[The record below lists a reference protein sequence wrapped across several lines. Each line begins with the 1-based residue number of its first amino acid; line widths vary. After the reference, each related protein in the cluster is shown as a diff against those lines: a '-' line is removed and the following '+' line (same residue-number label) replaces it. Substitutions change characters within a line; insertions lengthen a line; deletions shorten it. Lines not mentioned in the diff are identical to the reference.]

1 MTACLKLHDGP
12 QKMMQKRT
20 KRLLEYNRYKALKD
34 RGEKPDKK
42 TVEHG
47 EQFMAV
53 NETLKEELPKLF
65 ALTKKLVEACLI
77 NFVQLQ
83 LQWHAI
89 WRRKLSHAIDESKD
103 STTLA
108 NIIDAFVGDFRFF
121 EGQLLSLGICNGSV
135 LADAINPVGYL
146 SPTTPLTGDGTASPR
161 QTTSLDLTKS
171 RTLSINND
179 VSPMLP
185 QPDFGTRGNANFFGV
200 DNGLQLGSGTYSNV
214 NSTESNRRMRASS
227 AVSSQSPHTPEIPG
241 AYRSYS
247 NSNTPISN
255 PVRPTTAITRT
266 TTDPIPSM
274 PRQSLDT
281 SNVYRPGDDAT
292 IVGRR
297 SSGSTNTPSQITQQQ
312 ASSPSGR
319 FSGFFSSAM
328 PMSDSP
334 PTESP
339 VDNCDV
345 QKEFHIIFLAASIY
359 PFNIDRARREAG
371 YPYLTYVAGEVGS
384 SFILHFLFRSLI

>member
-1 MTACLKLHDGP
+1 
-12 QKMMQKRT
+12 MMQKRA
-20 KRLLEYNRYKALKD
+20 KRLLEYNRYKVLKD

-47 EQFMAV
+47 EQFMAI

-89 WRRKLSHAIDESKD
+89 WRRKLSQAIDESKD
-103 STTLA
+103 YSSLA
-108 NIIDAFVGDFRFF
+108 SIIEAFVGDFPFF

-135 LADAINPVGYL
+135 LADGINRMGYL
-146 SPTTPLTGDGTASPR
+146 SPTTTLTGDGTASPR

-171 RTLSINND
+171 RTLSVNND

-200 DNGLQLGSGTYSNV
+200 DNGLQLGSGSYSTV
-214 NSTESNRRMRASS
+214 NPTESNRRMRASS
-227 AVSSQSPHTPEIPG
+227 SVSGQSPHTPDISG

-247 NSNTPISN
+247 NTNTPVSN
-255 PVRPTTAITRT
+255 SVRPTTAITRT
-266 TTDPIPSM
+266 TTDPIPSLS
-274 PRQSLDT
+274 RQSLDT
-281 SNVYRPGDDAT
+281 SNVYRPGGDTT

-297 SSGSTNTPSQITQQQ
+297 SSGSTNPLTQIIQQ

-334 PTESP
+334 PAESP

-345 QKEFHIIFLAASIY
+345 QKEFRVIFLAASIY

-384 SFILHFLFRSLI
+384 SQILCSLLLN

>member
-1 MTACLKLHDGP
+1 MTTCLKLHDGP

-47 EQFMAV
+47 EQFIAV

-89 WRRKLSHAIDESKD
+89 WRRKLSQAIDESKD
-103 STTLA
+103 FTTLA

-146 SPTTPLTGDGTASPR
+146 SPTTPLAGDGTASPR
-161 QTTSLDLTKS
+161 QATSLDLTKS
-171 RTLSINND
+171 RTLSVNND

-200 DNGLQLGSGTYSNV
+200 DNGLQLGSGSYSTV
-214 NSTESNRRMRASS
+214 NPTETNRRMRASS
-227 AVSSQSPHTPEIPG
+227 AVSSQSPHTPEIQG

-266 TTDPIPSM
+266 TTDPIPSL

-281 SNVYRPGDDAT
+281 SNMYRPGDDAT
-292 IVGRR
+292 IVGSR
-297 SSGSTNTPSQITQQQ
+297 SSGYTNALTQITQQ
-312 ASSPSGR
+312 ASPPSGR
-319 FSGFFSSAM
+319 FSGVFSSAM

-371 YPYLTYVAGEVGS
+371 YPYLTYVAGEVS
-384 SFILHFLFRSLI
+384 

>member
-1 MTACLKLHDGP
+1 
-12 QKMMQKRT
+12 MMQKRS

-47 EQFMAV
+47 EQFMAI

-89 WRRKLSHAIDESKD
+89 WRRKLSQAIDESKD

-108 NIIDAFVGDFRFF
+108 NIIEAFVGDFRFF

-135 LADAINPVGYL
+135 LADVINPVGYL
-146 SPTTPLTGDGTASPR
+146 SPTTTLTGDGTGSPR

-171 RTLSINND
+171 RTLSVNND

-185 QPDFGTRGNANFFGV
+185 QPDFGIRGNANFFGV
-200 DNGLQLGSGTYSNV
+200 DNGLQLGSGSYSTV

-227 AVSSQSPHTPEIPG
+227 AVSCQSPHTPEIPG

-247 NSNTPISN
+247 NSNTPPVSN

-266 TTDPIPSM
+266 TTDPIPSL

-297 SSGSTNTPSQITQQQ
+297 SSGSTNALTQIAQQ
-312 ASSPSGR
+312 APSPSGR

-334 PTESP
+334 PAESP

-345 QKEFHIIFLAASIY
+345 QKEFHVIFLAASIY

-384 SFILHFLFRSLI
+384 S

>member
-1 MTACLKLHDGP
+1 
-12 QKMMQKRT
+12 MMQKRA

-47 EQFMAV
+47 EQFMAI
-53 NETLKEELPKLF
+53 NDTLKEELPKLF

-89 WRRKLSHAIDESKD
+89 WRRKLSQAIDESKD
-103 STTLA
+103 ATTLA
-108 NIIDAFVGDFRFF
+108 NIIEAFGGDFRFF

-146 SPTTPLTGDGTASPR
+146 SHTTTLTGDGTASPR

-171 RTLSINND
+171 RTLSVNND

-185 QPDFGTRGNANFFGV
+185 QPDFGIRGNVNFFGV
-200 DNGLQLGSGTYSNV
+200 DNGLQLGSGSYSTV

-227 AVSSQSPHTPEIPG
+227 AVSCQSSHTPEIPG

-247 NSNTPISN
+247 NSNTPVSN
-255 PVRPTTAITRT
+255 QVRPTPAITRT
-266 TTDPIPSM
+266 TTDPIPSLS
-274 PRQSLDT
+274 RQSLEP

-292 IVGRR
+292 TVGRR
-297 SSGSTNTPSQITQQQ
+297 SSGSTNALTQSTEQ
-312 ASSPSGR
+312 APSPSGR
-319 FSGFFSSAM
+319 FSGYFSSAM

-334 PTESP
+334 PAESP

-371 YPYLTYVAGEVGS
+371 YPYLTYVSGEVGS
-384 SFILHFLFRSLI
+384 S

>member
-1 MTACLKLHDGP
+1 
-12 QKMMQKRT
+12 MMQKRA
-20 KRLLEYNRYKALKD
+20 KRLFEYNRYKALKD

-47 EQFMAV
+47 EQFMAI

-77 NFVQLQ
+77 NFIQLQ

-89 WRRKLSHAIDESKD
+89 WRRKLSQAIDESKD

-108 NIIDAFVGDFRFF
+108 NIIEAFGGDFRFF
-121 EGQLLSLGICNGSV
+121 EGQLLCLGICNGSV

-146 SPTTPLTGDGTASPR
+146 SPTTTLTGDGTASPR
-161 QTTSLDLTKS
+161 QTTSLDLAKS
-171 RTLSINND
+171 RTLSVNND

-200 DNGLQLGSGTYSNV
+200 DNGLQLGSGSYSTV

-227 AVSSQSPHTPEIPG
+227 AVSSQSPHTPDIPG

-247 NSNTPISN
+247 NNNTPVSS
-255 PVRPTTAITRT
+255 PARPTTAITRT
-266 TTDPIPSM
+266 TTDPIPSLS
-274 PRQSLDT
+274 RQSLDT
-281 SNVYRPGDDAT
+281 PNVYRPGDGAT

-297 SSGSTNTPSQITQQQ
+297 SSGSTNPIVQTTQQQ
-312 ASSPSGR
+312 ASSPSSR

-334 PTESP
+334 PAESP

-384 SFILHFLFRSLI
+384 S